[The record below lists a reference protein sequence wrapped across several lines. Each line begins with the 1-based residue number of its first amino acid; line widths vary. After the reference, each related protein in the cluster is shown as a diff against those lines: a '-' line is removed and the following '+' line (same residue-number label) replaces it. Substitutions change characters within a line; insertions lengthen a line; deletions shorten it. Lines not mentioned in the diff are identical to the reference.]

1 MDRTEHG
8 FTAVDAQAA
17 PIAWVRV
24 LDRLDREPF
33 YPAYKERLHGL
44 LQARPGDVL
53 LEVGAGTGEAA
64 LSVQRRSGAAV
75 VAVDSAVTMA
85 GECRAR
91 GVERALAAD
100 AHQLPLQTNS
110 VAGAWADRVLQ
121 HVRAPTEVV
130 DEMIRVVRPGG
141 RLAFADPDYDTQAL
155 GISDQ
160 DLARSVLRYRA
171 DHMLRHGTLA
181 HQQAG
186 LLASRGLVDIAV
198 EARTLVVRD
207 PEAADQVMG
216 LRTWAHTAA
225 AHGRLATD
233 LADRFV
239 VLFDEAVA
247 QGRFLYSVTFF
258 LTSATV
264 PNAAPTADND
274 RSTSAPVGE

>member
-1 MDRTEHG
+1 MDRVEHG
-8 FTAVDAQAA
+8 FTAVDAQAS
-17 PIAWVRV
+17 PSAWVCV
-24 LDRLDREPF
+24 LDQLHREPF
-33 YPAYKERLHGL
+33 YTAYKSRLHGL

-64 LSVQRRSGAAV
+64 LSVQRRFGVAV
-75 VAVDSAVTMA
+75 VAVDSALTMA
-85 GECRAR
+85 GQCRAR

-100 AHQLPLQTNS
+100 AHRLPLQTNS

-130 DEMIRVVRPGG
+130 DEMIRVIRPGG
-141 RLAFADPDYDTQAL
+141 RLALADPDYDTQVL
-155 GISDQ
+155 DISDQ

-186 LLASRGLVDIAV
+186 LLAARGLVDIAV

-207 PEAADQVMG
+207 PEAVDQVMG

-225 AHGRLATD
+225 ERGRLETAQ
-233 LADRFV
+233 ADRFV
-239 VLFDEAVA
+239 TLFDEAVA
-247 QGRFLYSVTFF
+247 QDRFLYSVTFF

-264 PNAAPTADND
+264 PTTARAVGGGREQGH
-274 RSTSAPVGE
+274 RSP